1 MLTVGEAGARRPH
14 AFQLRFGTNRGAWIL
29 WACFALLIV
38 IVRLDSV
45 PSIENVFTVYREAGL
60 RWLGGED
67 LYSAQFRFNY
77 FPPSAVLFAGWSS
90 LPFQLGGALWRIAN
104 IAVFA
109 FGVWRLSRASG
120 GVHSSTRFFIATVVT
135 VVLSA
140 SAARYGQ

>member
-1 MLTVGEAGARRPH
+1 MSIGEAVARRAH
-14 AFQLRFGTNRGAWIL
+14 AIQLRFGTDRGAWVL
-29 WACFALLIV
+29 WALFALLTV

-45 PSIENVFTVYREAGL
+45 PSIDNVFTVYREAGL
-60 RWLGGED
+60 RWLGGQE

-77 FPPSAVLFAGWSS
+77 FPPSTVLFAAWSS

-120 GVHSSTRFFIATVVT
+120 GVHLSTRFFIATVVT